1 MTITFVGSGTSATG
15 NNASVTPVAHAST
28 AAGDLVLVCA
38 SIRNS
43 GTGTVNVPTG
53 WTRVDGTANITILGR
68 IWEAGDVIPAITFA
82 NGVANADTIAQ
93 TVTFR
98 GVEPRLPDCVGAT
111 NSRTNSSAQNIDYTL
126 LDVPG
131 AAHAVLLYV
140 WKQDD
145 NTGVS
150 TPAGFTAGPSTS
162 TTTGDDASQAIKY
175 QIQTTEADISSGTL
189 TVTGGGS
196 AISRAIII
204 ALRPAAAIAVQ
215 TQAVYPSRVLV
226 SVTGLTVG
234 VDEVQ
239 VVRTVGGEDTVLR
252 SGVSA
257 SPVTDTSYL
266 VVDAELPFGVPVTY
280 AAIVNGTVRYE
291 TSPTTY
297 TLTGGKVALTD
308 AITGVAAETVILA
321 WNELAYDRQS
331 TVYKVGARNVVVSG
345 DLGQWEADITFYM
358 ESDSSQSQM
367 LELLDTATGSV
378 MQIRQPGGYAGV
390 DSYVAVTAVKQSRFS
405 QDGTDPRRTW
415 TLHCVQ
421 VDGWASTLEA
431 SGYTLQDIYDFYGAS
446 GTLADLNSDFTT
458 LLDIAQAAF

>member
-1 MTITFVGSGTSATG
+1 MTITFVGAGTSATG

-43 GTGTVNVPTG
+43 GTGTVDVPTG
-53 WTRVDGTANITILGR
+53 WTRLDGTANLSILGR
-68 IWEAGDVIPAITFA
+68 IWQAGDTIPAITFTG
-82 NGVANADTIAQ
+82 GVANADTIAQ

-98 GVEPRLPDCVGAT
+98 GVEPRLPDAVGAA
-111 NSRTNSSAQNIDYTL
+111 NSRTNGSTQNIDYTL

-131 AAHAVLLYV
+131 AAHAVLLVV

-162 TTTGDDASQAIKY
+162 TTTGDDSSQAIKY
-175 QIQTTEADISSGTL
+175 QIQTTETDITAGTL
-189 TVTGGGS
+189 TVTGGAA

-215 TQAVYPSRVLV
+215 EQAVWPPRVLV

-234 VDEVQ
+234 VDDVQ
-239 VVRTVGGEDTVLR
+239 VVRTVAGADTVLR
-252 SGVSA
+252 AGVSA
-257 SPVTDTSYL
+257 MPVVDTSFL

-291 TSPTTY
+291 TAPSTY
-297 TLTGGKVALTD
+297 TLTGGKVALSD

-321 WNELAYDRQS
+321 WPERSWDRQS
-331 TVYKVGARNVVVSG
+331 TIYKVGARNVVVSG
-345 DLGQWEADITFYM
+345 DLGQWESDITFYM
-358 ESDSSQSQM
+358 ESDSAQEQM
-367 LELLDTATGSV
+367 LELLDTATGAV
-378 MQIRQPGGYAGV
+378 VQIRQPGGYAGV
-390 DSYVAVTAVKQSRFS
+390 DSHVAVTSVRQPRFS

-415 TLHCVQ
+415 ILHCVQ

-446 GTLADLNSDFTT
+446 GTLADLNSDFAT
-458 LLDIAQAAF
+458 LLLIAQAAF